1 MTLDRSLDPSRGR
14 LHLLATRWGWWQP
27 ITLHALT
34 ALALA
39 TATSAIPLGLWIV
52 LFQHDPKLLLVQLE
66 DIAAPT
72 MGVEDILQSV
82 QALVVGLRLVGL
94 RLVGLRLGRK
104 KAVLVRQYHI
114 QAPQS
119 LTYFL
124 QVAQAI
130 AVPV

>member
-1 MTLDRSLDPSRGR
+1 M
-14 LHLLATRWGWWQP
+14 
-27 ITLHALT
+27 
-34 ALALA
+34 
-39 TATSAIPLGLWIV
+39 

-94 RLVGLRLGRK
+94 RLVGLRLVGLRLGRK

>member
-1 MTLDRSLDPSRGR
+1 M
-14 LHLLATRWGWWQP
+14 
-27 ITLHALT
+27 
-34 ALALA
+34 
-39 TATSAIPLGLWIV
+39 

-94 RLVGLRLGRK
+94 RLVGLRIVGLRLVGLRLGRK

>member
-94 RLVGLRLGRK
+94 RLGRK